1 VPDKQRPIAHVEVGS
16 VAAVAAA
23 IWKNDTRDKPR
34 YTASFNVR
42 YRDSDGE
49 WKTTNGFDQAHLL
62 ELTKCADLAWDA
74 IAALRKSDSEG
85 HSPG

>member
-1 VPDKQRPIAHVEVGS
+1 MAEKQRPIIQVEVG
-16 VAAVAAA
+16 AVTGAV
-23 IWKNDTRDKPR
+23 WQNNTRDKPR

-62 ELTKCADLAWDA
+62 QLVKAADLAWEA
-74 IAALRKSDSEG
+74 IASLKKGDKEG
-85 HSPG
+85 DASG

>member
-16 VAAVAAA
+16 VAGA

-42 YRDSDGE
+42 YKDKDGE
-49 WKTTNGFDQAHLL
+49 WKTTNSYDQAHLL
-62 ELTKCADLAWDA
+62 ELAKAADLAWDA
-74 IAALRKSDSEG
+74 IATLRKSDFEPR
-85 HSPG
+85 SPG